1 MPSYEHA
8 QLVKRISKLDSLPA
22 QASAYATWIKAGEH
36 LRLLE
41 DNANDDEL
49 IIYASGDYTFIHA
62 VVVSEDRLSPL
73 DQDDLLKWNADP
85 FSPCASYVWGGGSDD
100 VRIERGSGNSGSK
113 TLQDARPLVYRRR
126 FEGIGGHE
134 AVYYEIPQEYSHLST
149 IHWRPERH
157 AYCRF
162 DELGDWEPV
171 VSVTSGERKGSVS
184 LVSFQ
189 RDALEEYLAASNS
202 ILIRLFEFMLLRYS
216 EFTRWPDGP
225 EEVVCE
231 SAELFYRQKV
241 DVGRAAYTRGVQV
254 IRPSRPKSEIFS
266 SMRDGWTEF
275 RDRQHCEFIA
285 HDWRNDRITNI
296 SADPSATTNYF
307 TASTNSLPFEIS
319 PAFFRPEVLSKYKT
333 NRDKY
338 TINEEHRYIDCRAG
352 WYLKTYDINE
362 AGQVHTYICYLRSL
376 PYQEQLYWKSFNEN
390 PKAGISERAMTTDFK
405 GEWTD
410 IIDPLQNIVAI
421 LRGWSESDVAWWILR
436 EESLLGSTNTP
447 RTDSQDEWKQA
458 FSDLAKLVIEGFVIT
473 AIRTRLKDSGIE
485 FEKDDKSLAL
495 LEKVL
500 IGSQVLAGGSRLH
513 ALRTVQAIRSRS
525 AAHSRS
531 SRAAELERDALEKY
545 GSYPAH
551 FEGVCKDVLEELDM
565 IEKAFG

>member
-1 MPSYEHA
+1 MPSYKHA
-8 QLVKRISKLDSLPA
+8 QLVKHIARLDILPDH
-22 QASAYATWIKAGEH
+22 ASDYATWIKAGGH

-73 DQDDLLKWNADP
+73 DQDDLLKWNGAP

-100 VRIERGSGNSGSK
+100 VRIERGTDDWDSK
-113 TLQDARPLVYRRR
+113 TLQDARPLVYRRS
-126 FEGIGGHE
+126 FEGIKGHD
-134 AVYYEIPQEYSHLST
+134 AASYEILEEYSHLST

-157 AYCRF
+157 SYCRF
-162 DELGDWEPV
+162 DELGDWEHV
-171 VSVTSGERKGSVS
+171 VSVTSGESKGSVS

-189 RDALEEYLAASNS
+189 RDALEQYLAASHS
-202 ILIRLFEFMLLRYS
+202 ILVRLFDFTLLRHS
-216 EFTRWPDGP
+216 EFTRRPDGP
-225 EEVVCE
+225 EDVVRE
-231 SAELFYRQKV
+231 SADLFYRQKV

-266 SMRDGWTEF
+266 SIRDGWTEF

-307 TASTNSLPFEIS
+307 TASTNSLPFETS
-319 PAFFRPEVLSKYKT
+319 PVFFRPEVLSKYKT
-333 NRDKY
+333 DRDKY

-376 PYQEQLYWKSFNEN
+376 PYQEQLYWKSFNEA
-390 PKAGISERAMTTDFK
+390 PEADISERAMTNDFK

-421 LRGWSESDVAWWILR
+421 LRRWSESDLAWWRLR
-436 EESLLGSTNTP
+436 EEGLLERTNTP
-447 RTDSQDEWKQA
+447 RTDSQDEWAQA
-458 FSDLAKLVIEGFVIT
+458 FSDLAHLVIEGFVIT

-500 IGSQVLAGGSRLH
+500 IGSQVLAGGSRLD

-525 AAHSRS
+525 AAHSRG

-551 FEGVCKDVLEELDM
+551 FEGVCKDALQELDV
-565 IEKAFG
+565 IEKSFG